1 MLLVGILVCLFI
13 IGAVTIY
20 IMNNDKSFTQI
31 ERVLFAILMSISL
44 TAVIAMFIL
53 LCFVL
58 NKALVLL
65 A

>member
-13 IGAVTIY
+13 IGTIAIY
-20 IMNNDKSFTQI
+20 LMNNDKLFTQI
-31 ERVLFAILMSISL
+31 ERVLFAVLMSISL
-44 TAVIAMFIL
+44 TAVVGMFIL

-58 NKALVLL
+58 NEALVLL

>member
-13 IGAVTIY
+13 IGAIAIY
-20 IMNNDKSFTQI
+20 LMNNDKLFTQI
-31 ERVLFAILMSISL
+31 ERVLFAVLISILL
-44 TAVIAMFIL
+44 TAAVGMFIL

>member
-13 IGAVTIY
+13 IGAIAIY
-20 IMNNDKSFTQI
+20 LMNNDKLFTQI

-44 TAVIAMFIL
+44 TTVVGLFIL
-53 LCFVL
+53 LCFAL
-58 NKALVLL
+58 NEALVLL

>member
-13 IGAVTIY
+13 IGAIAIY
-20 IMNNDKSFTQI
+20 LMNNDKLFTQI

-44 TAVIAMFIL
+44 TVVVGLFIL
-53 LCFVL
+53 LCFAF
-58 NKALVLL
+58 NEALVLL

>member
-13 IGAVTIY
+13 ICAITIY
-20 IMNNDKSFTQI
+20 LMNNGKSFTQI
-31 ERVLFAILMSISL
+31 ERVLFAVLMSISL
-44 TAVIAMFIL
+44 IAVVGMFIL

-58 NKALVLL
+58 NEALVLL

>member
-13 IGAVTIY
+13 IGAIAIY
-20 IMNNDKSFTQI
+20 LMNNDKSFTQI

-44 TAVIAMFIL
+44 TVVVGLFIL
-53 LCFVL
+53 LCFAL